1 MLFRV
6 DGPDGKAQ
14 GRSGASASLP
24 GGHDP
29 VRWALMSHEPQVTRF
44 APSPTG
50 YLHLGNAR
58 TALYNFLAARAG
70 GGRFVL
76 RVEDTDA
83 GRSEQHLL
91 EQLLTDLRWLGLEW
105 DEGPDVGG
113 AHGPYQQSER
123 ADVYSAAVETLERQG
138 RVYPCFCTQQD
149 LQLSRRAQLAAGRPP
164 RYAGICARLP
174 VEAAERRIA
183 DGERPATRFRVP
195 AGRVVEFADV
205 VHGQQRFASDDI
217 GDFVV
222 RRADG
227 SAAFFLGNAVD
238 DSAMGVT
245 LVLRGDDHLANTPRQ
260 ILILE
265 ALGLQVPAYGHL
277 PLLLGDTG
285 TPLSKRDGAAG
296 LHDLREHGYLPG
308 ALSNYLVR
316 LGHACGRDEWLELAQ
331 MPAYFDLRRV
341 SRSAARFD
349 EAQLRH
355 WQREAVTRTSV
366 EALIA
371 WLGPRLDA
379 FASHARKVEFVAAV
393 RGNLLFPLDAEAL
406 VRVVC
411 EELVALDADAE
422 RAVTGA
428 GPGFFRQ
435 AAGEWESNAGDFKAW
450 TRAVAA
456 ATGRKGAA
464 LYMPLRAALTGTTHG
479 PELAPLVTLMG
490 SERVAA
496 RLAAA
501 GARAATCSP
510 PNRS

>member
-1 MLFRV
+1 
-6 DGPDGKAQ
+6 
-14 GRSGASASLP
+14 
-24 GGHDP
+24 
-29 VRWALMSHEPQVTRF
+29 MSHETQVTRF

-58 TALYNFLAARAG
+58 TALYNFLAARSG

-83 GRSEQHLL
+83 GRSEERLL
-91 EQLLTDLRWLGLEW
+91 EQLLADLRWLGLEW

-113 AHGPYQQSER
+113 AHGPYRQSER
-123 ADVYSAAVETLERQG
+123 AEVYSAAVAALERQG
-138 RVYPCFCTQQD
+138 RVYPCFCSQD
-149 LQLSRRAQLAAGRPP
+149 ELRLARRAQLAAGRPP
-164 RYAGICARLP
+164 RYAGTCAKLP
-174 VEAAERRIA
+174 AEEAERRIEG
-183 DGERPATRFRVP
+183 GEMPATRFRVP
-195 AGRVVEFADV
+195 AGRVVEFMDLI
-205 VHGQQRFASDDI
+205 HGQQRFASDDI

-222 RRADG
+222 SRADG

-238 DSAMGVT
+238 DAAMGVT

-265 ALGLQVPAYGHL
+265 ALGMPVPTYGHL
-277 PLLLGDTG
+277 PLLLGDAG
-285 TPLSKRDGAAG
+285 TPLSKREGAAG

-308 ALSNYLVR
+308 ALTNYLVR
-316 LGHACGRDEWLELAQ
+316 LGHACGRDEWLELAE
-331 MPAYFDLRRV
+331 MPAYFDLGRT

-379 FASHARKVEFVAAV
+379 FASHARKVEFVASA
-393 RGNLLFPLDAEAL
+393 RGNLLFPADAEPL
-406 VRVVC
+406 VRTVC
-411 EELVALDADAE
+411 EDLVALDADAL
-422 RAVTGA
+422 AALASA
-428 GPGFFRQ
+428 GPEFFRR
-435 AAGEWESNAGDFKAW
+435 AASEWVSNAGDFKAW

-456 ATGRKGAA
+456 ATGQKGAA
-464 LYMPLRAALTGTTHG
+464 LFMPLRAALTGTTHG
-479 PELAPLVTLMG
+479 PELAPLAALMG
-490 SERVAA
+490 PDRVAA

-501 GARAATCSP
+501 EARAAA
-510 PNRS
+510 R